1 MIAPAARTVAP
12 DSAALA
18 VLQAFGIE
26 RPSQI
31 PLLLPVGYDDFTA
44 PCGEIDTLAH
54 GVPTAVEVRAVESP
68 TRCTGGLDRVRF
80 KIEDATGSRYTVTLY
95 GDDPELGKGIAD
107 GVELLMLVV
116 AKPWQGGLHLTCKE
130 IVDTGWKG
138 RARPT
143 YPGRKGGD
151 TRERV
156 RAVVAGYLRPNV
168 SRATQHVTSQLE
180 AIAPVADLLTSVGCP
195 DWTIEALIWETHRPS
210 SAAMGE
216 HARRAYMELAA
227 LAAIHRKHSGHQPRR
242 ATAHSVRTLGRRVA
256 QLPHALT
263 NDQRAAVKGIAAKL
277 AEPVAMRAILAA
289 DVGTGKSWVAL
300 VLAAALADVGART
313 IVMAPTYPLAVQLA
327 EEFARLYGDITSC
340 LVADN
345 HDDTHAATAMVV
357 VGTSAVLTRDL
368 GRFDLVVVDEQQ
380 RWSRSQREHYVSGD
394 THLLEMSATCIPRTQ
409 ALIQFGKVAVFP
421 MRETHAPKTIHTY
434 LWEGDGAEMFRHVR
448 GAIQAGRPVMV
459 IYPKRE
465 SADDEGH
472 QGGRKGRGKK
482 KPQAGGIDDRHSI
495 EQALPRWEAK
505 YPGRVRA
512 MTGDDDNDVKTAAI
526 DDIREGRAQILLTTT
541 VVEVGI
547 SVANLF
553 DIVVVHPDRYGVTTL
568 HQLRGRVARNGGEGH
583 CHLWCPG
590 PISAKTRDR
599 LDAVLSTTDGFK
611 LAEMDLQQRGTGDL
625 GSESSTQSGADQTML
640 FGVPLTVELIE
651 SVMPHWDY
659 FSGRSAG
666 RPTG

>member
-1 MIAPAARTVAP
+1 
-12 DSAALA
+12 
-18 VLQAFGIE
+18 
-26 RPSQI
+26 
-31 PLLLPVGYDDFTA
+31 
-44 PCGEIDTLAH
+44 
-54 GVPTAVEVRAVESP
+54 
-68 TRCTGGLDRVRF
+68 
-80 KIEDATGSRYTVTLY
+80 
-95 GDDPELGKGIAD
+95 
-107 GVELLMLVV
+107 
-116 AKPWQGGLHLTCKE
+116 
-130 IVDTGWKG
+130 
-138 RARPT
+138 
-143 YPGRKGGD
+143 
-151 TRERV
+151 V

-168 SRATQHVTSQLE
+168 PRATQHVISQLE
-180 AIAPVADLLTSVGCP
+180 PIAPISDLLTSVGCP
-195 DWTIEALIWETHRPS
+195 DWTIEGLIWETHRPS
-210 SAAMGE
+210 SAASGE

-242 ATAHSVRTLGRRVA
+242 ATAHSVRSLGRRVA
-256 QLPHALT
+256 QLPHPLT

-313 IVMAPTYPLAVQLA
+313 IIMAPTYPLAVQLA
-327 EEFARLYGDITSC
+327 EEFARLYSDVTSC

-345 HDDTHAATAMVV
+345 HDDTHASTAMVV
-357 VGTSAVLTRDL
+357 VGTSAVLTREL
-368 GRFDLVVVDEQQ
+368 GQFDLVVVDEQQ
-380 RWSRSQREHYVSGD
+380 RWSRAQREHYVAAN

-434 LWEGDGAEMFRHVR
+434 LWEGDGAEMFRQVA
-448 GAIQAGRPVMV
+448 GAINAGRPVMV

-465 SADDEGH
+465 STDDGAPK
-472 QGGRKGRGKK
+472 GARKGRGKET
-482 KPQAGGIDDRHSI
+482 PQAGGIDDRHSI

-512 MTGDDDNDVKTAAI
+512 MTGEDLNEVKAAAI
-526 DDIREGRAQILLTTT
+526 DDIRDGRAQILLTTT

-659 FSGRSAG
+659 FSGRSVSSQPG
-666 RPTG
+666 D